1 MGILFAGRTS
11 EQRSCLVGAQEMEGR
26 TGDDGQPPCFPGQR
40 FSVYAFSTPPPTPAP
55 SAKLVSAAEESG
67 LEILFPMK

>member
-1 MGILFAGRTS
+1 
-11 EQRSCLVGAQEMEGR
+11 MEGR